1 MSQTLKTQMAIGLG
15 LIVLMILWGF
25 NLPAKS
31 VGFLISGLFIGYI
44 LTRSRFGFAGGVK
57 RPYMT
62 GDTSLNEAL
71 FFMFTIT
78 AVVVAAIHWHAADGG
93 AVLASLAK
101 EGDKVI
107 PGSQSV
113 RPLDLGVMI
122 GGFLFGGGMI
132 IAGGCASGT
141 LTDLGEGAVR
151 SLIAL
156 VFYII
161 GSPIGHWMRV
171 VYGKS
176 ENKIVNVSMYFPNS
190 FGYVGSVALTAA
202 LFLVLFYIVKGYS
215 YKRKQAGTYIK
226 PGYEDIEKELDY
238 DNAPFFSYATYHRF
252 FIKRWSFMTGG
263 ILLALMFIFVL
274 VSTGKTWGVTSAF
287 TTWGVALFS
296 RFGVDFAAIGGF
308 DKEIKEAA
316 NLLAHNGT
324 IRNIGI
330 ILGASISFLLA
341 GRFTI
346 DRDFKAKDAAWYA
359 LGGLLMGIGARF
371 ARGCNVGALYSAITA
386 FSLHGWG
393 FLVFMTLGA
402 IVFLKLSE
410 GKLNI
415 VPKRNV

>member
-1 MSQTLKTQMAIGLG
+1 MSQKLKIQIGAALG
-15 LIVLMILWGF
+15 IMILLVLWAM
-25 NLPAKS
+25 NMPVKS
-31 VGFLISGLFIGYI
+31 INYLMTGLLIGYI

-57 RPYMT
+57 RVYMT

-71 FFMFTIT
+71 FFMFVIT
-78 AVVVAAIHWHAADGG
+78 AVVVAAIHWKAAEGG
-93 AVLASLAK
+93 AVLSSLAQ
-101 EGDKVI
+101 EGDKII

-113 RPLDLGVMI
+113 KPLDLGVII

-151 SLIAL
+151 SLIAF

-161 GSPIGHWMRV
+161 GAPIGHWLRHI
-171 VYGKS
+171 YSKS
-176 ENKIVNVSMYFPNS
+176 EHKLLDVTVYFPS
-190 FGYVGSVALTAA
+190 SLGYVGSVVLTAL
-202 LFLVLFYIVKGYS
+202 LFLILYYIVKAYS
-215 YKRKQAGTYIK
+215 YKRKKAGTFIK

-263 ILLALMFIFVL
+263 LLLALMFIFVL
-274 VSTGKTWGVTSAF
+274 VSTGKAWGVTSAF
-287 TTWGVALFS
+287 TTFGVAIFS
-296 RFGVDFAAIGGF
+296 RLGIDFEAMGGF
-308 DKEIKEAA
+308 SKEIEQAS

-341 GRFTI
+341 GRFSI
-346 DRDFKAKDAAWYA
+346 DKDFNGKDAGLYA
-359 LGGLLMGIGARF
+359 FGGLIMGIGARF

-393 FLVFMTLGA
+393 FLIFMTLGA
-402 IVFLKLSE
+402 IVFLKALE
-410 GKLNI
+410 GKTNI
-415 VPKRNV
+415 IPKRNI

>member
-93 AVLASLAK
+93 
-101 EGDKVI
+101 
-107 PGSQSV
+107 
-113 RPLDLGVMI
+113 
-122 GGFLFGGGMI
+122 FLFGGGMI

-190 FGYVGSVALTAA
+190 FGYVGSVALRA
-202 LFLVLFYIVKGYS
+202 LLLLVLFYIVTGYS